1 MDQILEQVSRARRR
15 LWLELFLNRLTTSWF
30 VGLSVALVALAIPKL
45 VAISGLPAN
54 WSLWCIT
61 IGLGAGTIAALV
73 WTLVDNKSTLDA
85 AVELDSRF
93 GLRERVASSLSL
105 TPTDAATPA
114 GQALLLDASRAIAKV
129 EVGSRF
135 GVELPRKRWLPLAT
149 TALAFAMLTMIDN
162 RQAQSSVD
170 PHAAEH
176 AKVARENVSKKL
188 GEKLVEK
195 KKQAVEKGLKEAAGL
210 FEQLEKETE
219 KLLKNAEADQ
229 KKSLVKLN
237 DLARQLEKR
246 RSEIGSKEEIRKQ
259 LANLD
264 KMNQG
269 PAEKMAQAMKNGDWQ
284 KALEHLQK
292 VKEDLKT
299 GMLSEEQKKAL
310 EEQLKNLAEKLKEAS
325 EARDKSMD
333 DLKKQIQQQQQ
344 QGDLARAGELQQKLD
359 QMQAQQAQMSKMNQ
373 LAQQMSQAQQA
384 MQQGDMSKAS
394 EAMDQMTE
402 QMQALEQDMKEGEML
417 DAAMAEMQMAKEA
430 MACQECSGEGCEACQ
445 GSSASMSQKQS
456 DKPGSGI
463 GKGTSWGNK
472 GENDV
477 DAKFR
482 DSRVKQQTGA
492 GPSIVAGEAD
502 GPNLR
507 GQVATAIQTEMDT
520 SGNTPAD
527 PQVIEQLPK
536 SRREHAEEYFELM
549 GEGR

>member
-15 LWLELFLNRLTTSWF
+15 LWLELFLNRLTTAWF
-30 VGLSVALVALAIPKL
+30 VGLSLALMALAVPK
-45 VAISGLPAN
+45 VFAVSDLPAN
-54 WSLWCIT
+54 WSLWCIAV
-61 IGLGAGTIAALV
+61 GLGAGAVAAIL
-73 WTLVDNKSTLDA
+73 WMLVDNKSQLDA

-105 TPTDAATPA
+105 TPNDVATPA
-114 GQALLLDASRAIAKV
+114 GQALLQDTLKTIAKV
-129 EVGSRF
+129 EVGSKF
-135 GVELPRKRWLPLAT
+135 GLELPRKRWLPLVT
-149 TALAFAMLTMIDN
+149 TALAFAMLTLVDN
-162 RQAQSSVD
+162 REAQSSID
-170 PHAAEH
+170 PHATEH

-210 FEQLEKETE
+210 FEQLEKETD
-219 KLLKNAEADQ
+219 KLRKNAEADQ

-246 RSEIGSKEEIRKQ
+246 RSEVGSKEEIRKQ

-269 PAEKMAQAMKNGDWQ
+269 PADKMAQAMKTGDWQ
-284 KALEHLQK
+284 KALEQLQK

-299 GMLSEEQKKAL
+299 GKLSDEQKKAL
-310 EEQLKNLAEKLKEAS
+310 EEQLKKLAEKLKEAS
-325 EARDKSMD
+325 EARDKTMD

-344 QGDLARAGELQQKLD
+344 QGDLARAGELQQKFD
-359 QMQAQQAQMSKMNQ
+359 QMQAQQAQMQKVNQ

-384 MQQGDMSKAS
+384 MQQGDMSKAA
-394 EAMDQMTE
+394 EAMEQMTDQM
-402 QMQALEQDMKEGEML
+402 QSLEQDMKEGEML

-430 MACQECSGEGCEACQ
+430 MACKECSGEGCESCQ
-445 GSSASMSQKQS
+445 GSSATMSSKQS
-456 DKPGSGI
+456 TKPGGGI

-472 GENDV
+472 DDNDI

-482 DSRVKQQTGA
+482 DSRVKQQTGQGA
-492 GPSIVAGEAD
+492 SIVAGEAD

-507 GQVATAIQTEMDT
+507 GQVATAIQAEMAT
-520 SGNTPAD
+520 TGNTPAD

-536 SRREHAEEYFELM
+536 SRRDHAEEYFELM